1 MQITSDEYARKRIEY
16 VEELEKIFCFDPISI
31 KYILAI
37 VDNSYFL
44 GKLEE
49 VNKSVKFLEEHY
61 NDDEDDGDDDPEDE
75 PIVPTPFINAFKE
88 EK

>member
-1 MQITSDEYARKRIEY
+1 MQAESNEYIRKRIAY
-16 VEELEKIFCFDPISI
+16 KEELEKIFCFDPISV

-49 VNKSVKFLEEHY
+49 VNRSVKFLEEHY
-61 NDDEDDGDDDPEDE
+61 DDEDDDDGDTEDE
-75 PIVPTPFINAFKE
+75 PIVPSPFINAFRE
-88 EK
+88 DR